1 MRFPH
6 ALMGLAALLALA
18 ACTRLGEV
26 EPPQVHLADIRLLP
40 GGLLEQRFQVDLRF
54 GNPNDFDLALD
65 GLTFELELNDM
76 AFARG
81 LSDQAVTVP
90 RLGETR
96 LRVVASTTLIDVVQ
110 QMLVLGERSDL
121 SYRIAGVVYLRG
133 AGARKLPYETAGRLR
148 LLPAQPD

>member
-1 MRFPH
+1 
-6 ALMGLAALLALA
+6 MGLAALLALA

-76 AFARG
+76 PFARG

-90 RLGETR
+90 RLGEAR
-96 LRVVASTTLIDVVQ
+96 LRVVASTTLIDLVQ

-133 AGARKLPYETAGRLR
+133 AATRKLPYETAGRLR
-148 LLPAQPD
+148 LLPAQPN